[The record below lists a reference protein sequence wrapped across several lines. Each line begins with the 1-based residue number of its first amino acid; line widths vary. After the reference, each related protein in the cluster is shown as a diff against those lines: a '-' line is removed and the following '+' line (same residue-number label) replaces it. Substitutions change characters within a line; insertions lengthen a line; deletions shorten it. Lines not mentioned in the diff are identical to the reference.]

1 MMKSSQQQAVRTYR
15 ERLGG
20 KGLSRFEVLGP
31 EGDKELIRSLA
42 KRLARNDA
50 DAARIRKEVRRS
62 VLSEPASKGGI
73 FAALQRSPMAKGEAD
88 LDFQRPFDSGRK
100 VDL

>member
-1 MMKSSQQQAVRTYR
+1 MTQSSQRRAVRNYR

-20 KGLSRFEVLGP
+20 KGLSRFEVLSP

-42 KRLARNDA
+42 KRLVQNDA
-50 DAARIRKEVRRS
+50 EAARIRREVSHSIMDAPDGR
-62 VLSEPASKGGI
+62 GGI
-73 FAALQRSPMAKGEAD
+73 FAALQRSPVAKGEAE
-88 LDFQRPFDSGRK
+88 LDIRRQFDSGRK

>member
-1 MMKSSQQQAVRTYR
+1 MTKSSQQRAVRNYR

-20 KGLSRFEVLGP
+20 KGLSRFEVLTP

-42 KRLARNDA
+42 KRLIRNDA
-50 DAARIRKEVRRS
+50 EAVRIREEISRS
-62 VLSEPASKGGI
+62 VLGEPASKGGI
-73 FAALQRSPMAKGEAD
+73 FAALQRSPMAKGETEIE
-88 LDFQRPFDSGRK
+88 LQRPFDSGRK

>member
-1 MMKSSQQQAVRTYR
+1 MTRSSQRRAVRNYR

-20 KGLSRFEVLGP
+20 KGLSRFEVLSP
-31 EGDKELIRSLA
+31 QGDKELIRSLA

-50 DAARIRKEVRRS
+50 EAARIRNEVSRS
-62 VLSEPASKGGI
+62 IMGEPVDKGGI
-73 FAALQRSPMAKGEAD
+73 FAALQRSPMAKGEAE
-88 LDFQRPFDSGRK
+88 LELQRPSDNGRK